1 MSGCRITRN
10 LRVGGSGSSDKAADP
25 AVTKEFNDKL
35 AAMLAE
41 REKQD
46 KNNIVIALTEEEYA
60 AKYGKADAAADKNID
75 GTLAAMLAE
84 REKQD
89 KNLALSTLT
98 EEEYTAKY
106 GKQPSG
112 KDTKTQ

>member
-10 LRVGGSGSSDKAADP
+10 LRVGGSGCSEKPADP
-25 AVTKEFNDKL
+25 VAAKEFNDKF

-60 AKYGKADAAADKNID
+60 AKYGTAAAVDKNID

-84 REKQD
+84 RDKQD
-89 KNLALSTLT
+89 KTLAVSTLT

-106 GKQPSG
+106 GKQPAA

>member
-10 LRVGGSGSSDKAADP
+10 LRVGGSGCSDKPVDP
-25 AVTKEFNDKL
+25 VVTKEFNDKL

-46 KNNIVIALTEEEYA
+46 KNNIVTALTEEEYA
-60 AKYGKADAAADKNID
+60 AKYGKAAAADKNID

-89 KNLALSTLT
+89 KNLAMSTLT
-98 EEEYTAKY
+98 EEE
-106 GKQPSG
+106 
-112 KDTKTQ
+112 